1 MTLPCPRSI
10 GIVAAAVLLSA
21 AASAQ
26 VPSTFVEAAKRTAG
40 ALRSRGLEL
49 GFNLDHAEALAAF
62 RAAIAADPE
71 DPAAYLLTAAALWTH
86 ALTST
91 TRFASCC
98 GAWTPWLTRERATPR
113 RRMCRL
119 RRQSGGDKPAGGDRP
134 AGGDKPLGLSFPH
147 ASVSTSNVHA
157 RGSVISR
164 STRPSFPSHAASV
177 ARDSNSIFSGDR

>member
-113 RRMCRL
+113 RRMWRL
-119 RRQSGGDKPAGGDRP
+119 RRQS
-134 AGGDKPLGLSFPH
+134 GGDKPLGLSFPH

-157 RGSVISR
+157 RGSVISP